1 MDGNVFSPLSAAGR
15 LCMSKEGREMFHSHD
30 TKGKKDITEYQLRIE
45 NPSPGISH
53 REAFA
58 KNKDN

>member
-1 MDGNVFSPLSAAGR
+1 
-15 LCMSKEGREMFHSHD
+15 MSKEGREMFHSHD